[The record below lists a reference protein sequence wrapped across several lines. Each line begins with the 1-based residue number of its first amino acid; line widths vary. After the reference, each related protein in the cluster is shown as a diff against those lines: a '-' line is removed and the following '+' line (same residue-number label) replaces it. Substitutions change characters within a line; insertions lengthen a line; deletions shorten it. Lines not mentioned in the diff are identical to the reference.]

1 MNWRVEL
8 YQKAN
13 GDIPVKDFLESLSEK
28 HRAKAYWEIE
38 LLAEYGPALKEPY
51 VKHIKEAAQKNLWE
65 LRIKFGGDASRI
77 FYFMPAGNSFILL
90 HGFIKKT
97 QKTPKNE
104 IETAL
109 RYMSDFLAR
118 HKP

>member
-38 LLAEYGPALKEPY
+38 LLAEYGPGLKEPY
-51 VKHIKEAAQKNLWE
+51 VKHIENSAKKACGNYASNSAVMHQEYSTSCLREANL
-65 LRIKFGGDASRI
+65 SCCT
-77 FYFMPAGNSFILL
+77 
-90 HGFIKKT
+90 GF
-97 QKTPKNE
+97 
-104 IETAL
+104 
-109 RYMSDFLAR
+109 
-118 HKP
+118 